1 MGRNTDEIKRL
12 YERLHELDKQS
23 EKNKGI
29 RHTLSTLLFVAM
41 RFILL
46 YAIVEPHGVEAFL
59 CCLLV
64 SVLWGA
70 FAHWLYFYLF
80 MYHFVKSEEE
90 NSVIRYIKSEISRL
104 EKMKDDDEQ

>member
-1 MGRNTDEIKRL
+1 MDRNTDEIKRL
-12 YERLHELDKQS
+12 YKRLHELDKQS

-46 YAIVEPHGVEAFL
+46 YAISEPQGVEAFL

-64 SVLWGA
+64 SALWGI

-90 NSVIRYIKSEISRL
+90 NSYIKHIKEEINKL
-104 EKMKDDDEQ
+104 EKER